1 MNFLLDTC
9 VISELVRKV
18 PNARVVEWVRTRN
31 EDNLFLSSMTIGEIQ
46 KGISLLPESR
56 KKQELQDWLDHELLR
71 RFDRKILGVDV
82 RVATRWGE
90 IQASSERAGAK
101 MAVVDSLIAAIGTVH
116 DMTVV
121 TRNTDDMKPSGVR
134 LYSPWD

>member
-1 MNFLLDTC
+1 M
-9 VISELVRKV
+9 ISELVKKE
-18 PNARVVEWVRTRN
+18 PNARVIEWMRTCN

-56 KKQELQDWLDHELLR
+56 KKQELEVWLDHELLQ
-71 RFDRKILGVDV
+71 RFDRKILGVDIK
-82 RVATRWGE
+82 VAIKWGE

-101 MAVVDSLIAAIGTVH
+101 MAVVDSLIAAIGIVH

-134 LYSPWD
+134 YYNPWN